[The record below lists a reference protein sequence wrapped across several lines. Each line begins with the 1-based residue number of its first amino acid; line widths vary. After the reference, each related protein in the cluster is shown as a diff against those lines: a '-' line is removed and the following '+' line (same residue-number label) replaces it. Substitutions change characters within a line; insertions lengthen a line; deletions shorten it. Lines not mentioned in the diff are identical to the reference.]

1 MGNPSFAV
9 RFKSLPTHCYMKGKN
24 MSVWI
29 ETKKEMPP
37 LDEEVLILYKDKKD
51 ELKEKIYN
59 LEYYLD
65 HYAIP
70 DASCHKIKIIP
81 KIRKIIASN
90 FMGKA
95 EYELDY
101 EEYEIVNKALQE
113 QLQKYKD
120 EFKSLKC
127 E

>member
-1 MGNPSFAV
+1 
-9 RFKSLPTHCYMKGKN
+9 
-24 MSVWI
+24 
-29 ETKKEMPP
+29 
-37 LDEEVLILYKDKKD
+37 
-51 ELKEKIYN
+51 
-59 LEYYLD
+59 
-65 HYAIP
+65 
-70 DASCHKIKIIP
+70 
-81 KIRKIIASN
+81 
-90 FMGKA
+90 MGKA

>member
-1 MGNPSFAV
+1 MAD
-9 RFKSLPTHCYMKGKN
+9 K
-24 MSVWI
+24 
-29 ETKKEMPP
+29 
-37 LDEEVLILYKDKKD
+37 VLARANA
-51 ELKEKIYN
+51 LKEKINN

-65 HYAIP
+65 CYAITT
-70 DASCHKIKIIP
+70 ASCHKIKIIP

-101 EEYEIVNKALQE
+101 EEYEIVNKALHE
-113 QLQKYKD
+113 QLHRYKD
-120 EFKSLKC
+120 EYKNLKC

>member
-1 MGNPSFAV
+1 MTD
-9 RFKSLPTHCYMKGKN
+9 K
-24 MSVWI
+24 
-29 ETKKEMPP
+29 
-37 LDEEVLILYKDKKD
+37 VLKRANELRDK
-51 ELKEKIYN
+51 IHN

-65 HYAIP
+65 CYAIP
-70 DASCHKIKIIP
+70 AASCHRIKIIP
-81 KIRKIIASN
+81 KLRRLVASN

-101 EEYEIVNKALQE
+101 EEYELVNKALQE

-120 EFKSLKC
+120 EFKNLKC

>member
-1 MGNPSFAV
+1 MTD
-9 RFKSLPTHCYMKGKN
+9 K
-24 MSVWI
+24 
-29 ETKKEMPP
+29 
-37 LDEEVLILYKDKKD
+37 VLKRAN
-51 ELKEKIYN
+51 ELKEKINN

-65 HYAIP
+65 RYAIP
-70 DASCHKIKIIP
+70 DASCHRIKIIP
-81 KIRKIIASN
+81 KLRRLVASN

-101 EEYEIVNKALQE
+101 EEYELVNKALQE

-120 EFKSLKC
+120 EFNSLKC

>member
-1 MGNPSFAV
+1 MTD
-9 RFKSLPTHCYMKGKN
+9 K
-24 MSVWI
+24 
-29 ETKKEMPP
+29 
-37 LDEEVLILYKDKKD
+37 VLARANA
-51 ELKEKIYN
+51 LKEKINN

-65 HYAIP
+65 RYAIP

-81 KIRKIIASN
+81 KIKKIIASN

-120 EFKSLKC
+120 EYKNLKC

>member
-1 MGNPSFAV
+1 MTE
-9 RFKSLPTHCYMKGKN
+9 K
-24 MSVWI
+24 
-29 ETKKEMPP
+29 
-37 LDEEVLILYKDKKD
+37 VLKRAN

-59 LEYYLD
+59 LEHYLER
-65 HYAIP
+65 YAIP
-70 DASCHKIKIIP
+70 AASCHKIKIIP
-81 KIRKIIASN
+81 KIKKIIASN

-113 QLQKYKD
+113 QLQRYKD
-120 EFKSLKC
+120 EFKNLKC

>member
-1 MGNPSFAV
+1 MTD
-9 RFKSLPTHCYMKGKN
+9 K
-24 MSVWI
+24 
-29 ETKKEMPP
+29 
-37 LDEEVLILYKDKKD
+37 VLARANA
-51 ELKEKIYN
+51 LKEKINN

-65 HYAIP
+65 RYAIP
-70 DASCHKIKIIP
+70 TASCHKIKIIP

-90 FMGKA
+90 FMGNA

-101 EEYEIVNKALQE
+101 EEYEVVNKALQE

-120 EFKSLKC
+120 EFKNLKC

>member
-1 MGNPSFAV
+1 MTD
-9 RFKSLPTHCYMKGKN
+9 K
-24 MSVWI
+24 
-29 ETKKEMPP
+29 
-37 LDEEVLILYKDKKD
+37 VLKRAN
-51 ELKEKIYN
+51 ELKEKINN

-65 HYAIP
+65 CYAIP
-70 DASCHKIKIIP
+70 AASCHKIKIIP
-81 KIRKIIASN
+81 KLRRLVASN

-101 EEYEIVNKALQE
+101 EEYKLVNKALQE

>member
-1 MGNPSFAV
+1 MTD
-9 RFKSLPTHCYMKGKN
+9 K
-24 MSVWI
+24 
-29 ETKKEMPP
+29 
-37 LDEEVLILYKDKKD
+37 VLKRAN
-51 ELKEKIYN
+51 ELKEKIYH

-65 HYAIP
+65 RYAIP
-70 DASCHKIKIIP
+70 AASCHKIKIIP
-81 KIRKIIASN
+81 KIKKIIASN

-113 QLQKYKD
+113 QLQRYKD
-120 EFKSLKC
+120 EYKNLKC

>member
-1 MGNPSFAV
+1 MTD
-9 RFKSLPTHCYMKGKN
+9 K
-24 MSVWI
+24 
-29 ETKKEMPP
+29 
-37 LDEEVLILYKDKKD
+37 VLKRAN

-65 HYAIP
+65 RYAIP

-113 QLQKYKD
+113 QLQRYRD
-120 EFKSLKC
+120 EFKNLKC

>member
-1 MGNPSFAV
+1 MYIENIVIGKPVAEPSTMFAA
-9 RFKSLPTHCYMKGKN
+9 
-24 MSVWI
+24 
-29 ETKKEMPP
+29 
-37 LDEEVLILYKDKKD
+37 DEDDWERN
-51 ELKEKIYN
+51 EKEKIYN

-65 HYAIP
+65 RYAIP

-101 EEYEIVNKALQE
+101 EEYKIVNKALQE
-113 QLQKYKD
+113 QLQRYKD
-120 EFKSLKC
+120 EYKNLKC

>member
-1 MGNPSFAV
+1 MTE
-9 RFKSLPTHCYMKGKN
+9 K
-24 MSVWI
+24 
-29 ETKKEMPP
+29 
-37 LDEEVLILYKDKKD
+37 VLKRAN

-65 HYAIP
+65 RYAIP
-70 DASCHKIKIIP
+70 AASCHRIKIIP
-81 KIRKIIASN
+81 KLRRLVASN
-90 FMGKA
+90 FLGKA

-101 EEYEIVNKALQE
+101 EEYELVNKALQE